1 MLKPQQFIKVL
12 LVLLLSVAVWSC
24 KTTSDPTPVAD
35 KNLVASTLISES
47 TKAQLQDRLAAISP
61 LAAQLAQYGVKAYR
75 ITYKTKNWDGT
86 DIVASGALIVPTTTT
101 AVAMASQQHGTIRTD
116 AEAPSYF
123 GTGSEAYFT
132 GSLFASVGFIIA
144 CPDYIGYGES
154 KNVAHPYE
162 HRKTLAQASLDMIR
176 ASKEFVSKNTDI
188 KWDGRLY
195 VTGYSQGGFATMS
208 LQKMI
213 EEETG
218 TEFNLRA
225 SSCGAG
231 AYNKTATMKNLIT
244 QSTSN
249 IVSNNALYAW
259 VLQTYNTV
267 YKIGRPMSFYF
278 KEPYATQVQ
287 TSALTSNIN
296 IAFGKSLTDSFVKSI
311 TDGTDATF
319 ATAVADNDVFD
330 WKPITPTRLYHG
342 DADELVPFLNSQ
354 TAFDAMKKRGAT
366 SVELYKLAGRTHAT
380 GVQDYLLGT
389 YEMFTTVK

>member
-1 MLKPQQFIKVL
+1 MV
-12 LVLLLSVAVWSC
+12 
-24 KTTSDPTPVAD
+24 
-35 KNLVASTLISES
+35 
-47 TKAQLQDRLAAISP
+47 
-61 LAAQLAQYGVKAYR
+61 
-75 ITYKTKNWDGT
+75 
-86 DIVASGALIVPTTTT
+86 
-101 AVAMASQQHGTIRTD
+101 SQQHGTIRTD

-123 GTGSEAYFT
+123 GVNSEAYFS
-132 GSLFASVGFIIA
+132 GALLASVGFITA

-162 HRKTLAQASLDMIR
+162 HRKSLAQASLDMIR
-176 ASKEFVSKNTDI
+176 ASKEFINKNTDI
-188 KWDGRLY
+188 KWDNRLY
-195 VTGYSQGGFATMS
+195 ITGFSQGGFATMA

-231 AYNKTATMKNLIT
+231 AYNKTATMKNLVT
-244 QSTSN
+244 QSTSTV
-249 IVSNNALYAW
+249 VSNNALYAW

-287 TSALTSNIN
+287 TSALGATISV
-296 IAFGKSLTDSFVKSI
+296 AFSKSLTDTFVKSI
-311 TDGTDATF
+311 NDGTDAAF
-319 ATAVADNDVFD
+319 AAAVADNDIFD

-354 TAFDAMKKRGAT
+354 TAFDAMRKRGAT
-366 SVELYKLAGRTHAT
+366 NVELYKLAGATHGTA
-380 GVQDYLLGT
+380 VQNYLIGT